1 MLRILVAAIIV
12 CASSFSVSA
21 QSTAQQNY
29 DRSVQEAERFRQNT
43 FRQEQRLH
51 DMTNRQRPSSPGT
64 VVDTP
69 CGPPRNSN
77 LWILNALTTSKE
89 EKECYA
95 QRRELEMKRMEL
107 EIKRLEATEAGIGRP
122 LVENTA
128 PAPDR
133 ERNIGP
139 ATSID
144 EMKLRLSESE

>member
-1 MLRILVAAIIV
+1 MLRILVAALIV
-12 CASSFSVSA
+12 CAGSFSVSA
-21 QSTAQQNY
+21 QSTAQQNL
-29 DRSVQEAERFRQNT
+29 DRSLQEAERFRQNT
-43 FRQEQRLH
+43 FRQEQR
-51 DMTNRQRPSSPGT
+51 SSPGT